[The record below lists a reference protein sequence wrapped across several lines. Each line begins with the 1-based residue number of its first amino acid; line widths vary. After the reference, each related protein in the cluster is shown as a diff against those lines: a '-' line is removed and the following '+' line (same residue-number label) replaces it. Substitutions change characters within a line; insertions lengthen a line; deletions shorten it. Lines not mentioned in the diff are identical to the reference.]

1 MGFTMITSIKKE
13 KKRAP
18 SLKCVLNFT
27 KIIYFNI

>member
-1 MGFTMITSIKKE
+1 MDFTMITSIKKE

-27 KIIYFNI
+27 NYIF